1 MGERGLQNA
10 GGGFKGSLKFKMR
23 GEKMDEEKD
32 RKIPGWVYSIKG
44 GWQMLTEMKYMSDL
58 KPRKK
63 LLKEEGLI
71 KIPDYFG
78 FFPIEYYLPGYVE
91 VERAQTGVLAGPRGK
106 ELTRLINKEIKEK
119 CKDKEYIVIKSVGG
133 YTIYYRIFVRKEDE
147 TENRKDKS

>member
-44 GWQMLTEMKYMSDL
+44 GWQMLTEMREMSNL
-58 KPRKK
+58 KPRKG
-63 LLKEEGLI
+63 LLKKEDLVE
-71 KIPDYFG
+71 IPYYFG

-91 VERAQTGVLAGPRGK
+91 VGRARTGVLAGPRGK
-106 ELTRLINKEIKEK
+106 ELTKLINKEIKEK